1 MNREPPKNP
10 EVKDELVDVL
20 TAISVVSMRLATKL
34 SLLEDKH
41 KPKKGALRNE
51 PRYVNDHHR
60 TSPCRRCY

>member
-1 MNREPPKNP
+1 MDEKREIADS
-10 EVKDELVDVL
+10 EDELIGTL
-20 TAISVVSMRLATKL
+20 IAISVVSKRLARNL
-34 SLLEDKH
+34 AAQS